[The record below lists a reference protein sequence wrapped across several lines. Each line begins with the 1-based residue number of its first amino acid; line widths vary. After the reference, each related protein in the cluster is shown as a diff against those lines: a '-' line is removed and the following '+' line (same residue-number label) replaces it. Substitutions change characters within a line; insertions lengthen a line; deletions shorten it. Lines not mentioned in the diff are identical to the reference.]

1 MFGKKEI
8 LQPLIIDIQ
17 ENRVSVIDY
26 IIDAKTGNTIIK
38 SLGETKLPF
47 GIVGTDFIEQE
58 DLLIQ
63 AIEETITQVRPVNSN
78 LKEQSSVVFG
88 VSGSMLEVVPRVIE
102 LQRENPNNKIRS
114 KEWVSSIDEVYNKFD
129 SEVYNSPQGHNL
141 PLSLVQISLNSIVLD
156 GQEFISP
163 INEIAQQITLDTV
176 NTYIPTSY
184 KSSLINISKAQDLQV
199 EGVYNYGYGVGQL
212 ILDYNTN
219 KDISIILIDIRF
231 GHTSISLIQAQK
243 IIYAN
248 AFGVGSH
255 SFTQAIANTFQ
266 ITIDEAETVRQEY
279 SMLQLPRDM
288 SRKIT
293 DALESEISL
302 WLQGVIYSLKSMNIS
317 NNPTH
322 IFLYGEGAT
331 LLGVKESLEYSTWYK
346 SLNLTQKPSIS
357 ILTPKQ
363 FAHIVDMTSNI
374 EGSRFIDMLGLVHL
388 SSIPLDIHLPYRIS
402 ESL

>member
-8 LQPLIIDIQ
+8 LQPLIIDIS

-26 IIDAKTGNTIIK
+26 TIDTKTGNTIIQ

-47 GIVGTDFIEQE
+47 GVVSTDFIEQE
-58 DLLIQ
+58 DILTK
-63 AIEETITQVRPVNSN
+63 AIEEAITQVRPDNSN
-78 LKEQSSVVFG
+78 AKEQSSVVFG
-88 VSGSMLEVVPRVIE
+88 VSGPMVEVIPRVIE
-102 LQRENPNNKIRS
+102 LQRENPNQKIRS
-114 KEWVSSIDEVYNKFD
+114 KEWVNSIDNVYYKFD
-129 SEVYNSPQGHNL
+129 SEVYNSVQGHNI
-141 PLSLVQISLNSIVLD
+141 PLSLVQISLNNILLD
-156 GQEFISP
+156 GQAFISP
-163 INEIAQQITLDTV
+163 LNESAQQITLDTI
-176 NTYIPTSY
+176 NTYIPTNY
-184 KSSLINISKAQDLQV
+184 KQSLINIAQANDLQV
-199 EGVYNYGYGVGQL
+199 EGVYHYDYGVGQL

-231 GHTSISLIQAQK
+231 GHTSISLIQDQK
-243 IIYAN
+243 IQYAHS
-248 AFGVGSH
+248 FSVGSH

-279 SMLQLPRDM
+279 SMFQLPRDM

-293 DALESEISL
+293 DALEAEISL
-302 WLQGVIYSLKSMNIS
+302 WLQGIVYSLKSLDIS
-317 NNPTH
+317 NSPTH
-322 IFLYGEGAT
+322 IFLYGEGAP

-363 FAHIVDMTSNI
+363 FAHIVDMTSHI
-374 EGSRFIDMLGLVHL
+374 EGSKFVDMLGLVHL

-402 ESL
+402 E

>member
-8 LQPLIIDIQ
+8 LQPLIIDIS

-26 IIDAKTGNTIIK
+26 TIDTKTGNTIIQ

-47 GIVGTDFIEQE
+47 GVVSTDFVEQE
-58 DLLIQ
+58 DILTK
-63 AIEETITQVRPVNSN
+63 AIEEAITQVRPDNSN
-78 LKEQSSVVFG
+78 AKEQSSVVFG
-88 VSGSMLEVVPRVIE
+88 VSGPMVEVIPRVIE
-102 LQRENPNNKIRS
+102 LQRENSNQKIRS
-114 KEWVSSIDEVYNKFD
+114 KEWVNSIDNVYDKFD
-129 SEVYNSPQGHNL
+129 SEVYNSVQGHNM
-141 PLSLVQISLNSIVLD
+141 PLSLVQISLNNILLD
-156 GQEFISP
+156 GQECISP
-163 INEIAQQITLDTV
+163 LNESAQQITLDTI
-176 NTYIPTSY
+176 NTYIPTNY
-184 KSSLINISKAQDLQV
+184 KQSLINIAKANDLQV
-199 EGVYNYGYGVGQL
+199 EGVYHYDYGVGQL

-219 KDISIILIDIRF
+219 KEISIILIDIRF
-231 GHTSISLIQAQK
+231 GHTSISVIQDQK
-243 IIYAN
+243 IKYAHS
-248 AFGVGSH
+248 FSVGSH

-293 DALESEISL
+293 DALEAEISL
-302 WLQGVIYSLKSMNIS
+302 WLQGIVYSLKSLDIS
-317 NNPTH
+317 NSPTH
-322 IFLYGEGAT
+322 IFLYGEGAP

-363 FAHIVDMTSNI
+363 FAHIVDMTSHI
-374 EGSRFIDMLGLVHL
+374 EGSKFVDMLGLVHL

-402 ESL
+402 E

>member
-8 LQPLIIDIQ
+8 LQPLIIDIS
-17 ENRVSVIDY
+17 ENRVSVLDYTIDT
-26 IIDAKTGNTIIK
+26 KTGNTIIQ

-47 GIVGTDFIEQE
+47 GVVGTDFIEQE
-58 DLLIQ
+58 DILIQ
-63 AIEETITQVRPVNSN
+63 SIEEAITQVRPVNSSQKDKN
-78 LKEQSSVVFG
+78 SAVFG
-88 VSGSMLEVVPRVIE
+88 VSSTLVEVVPRIIE
-102 LQRENPNNKIRS
+102 LQRENPNHKIRS
-114 KEWVSSIDEVYNKFD
+114 KEWISSIDEVYDKFD
-129 SEVYNSPQGHNL
+129 SEVYTSPQGHNL
-141 PLSLVQISLNSIVLD
+141 PLSLVQISLNNITLD
-156 GQEFISP
+156 GQEYISP
-163 INEIAQQITLDTV
+163 IDEKAQQITLDTI
-176 NTYIPTSY
+176 NTYIPTRY
-184 KSSLINISKAQDLQV
+184 KNSLINIAQANDLQID
-199 EGVYNYGYGVGQL
+199 GVYHYDYGVGQL

-231 GHTSISLIQAQK
+231 GHTSISLIQDQK
-243 IIYAN
+243 IVYAN

-302 WLQGVIYSLKSMNIS
+302 WLQGVIYSLKSIS
-317 NNPTH
+317 VENKPTH
-322 IFLYGEGAT
+322 IFLYGEGAS

-346 SLNLTQKPSIS
+346 SFNLTQKPSIS

-363 FAHIVDMTSNI
+363 FAHIVDMTSHI

-402 ESL
+402 E

>member
-8 LQPLIIDIQ
+8 LQPLIIDIS

-26 IIDAKTGNTIIK
+26 TIDTKTGNTIIQA
-38 SLGETKLPF
+38 LGETKLPF
-47 GIVGTDFIEQE
+47 GVVSTDFIEQE
-58 DLLIQ
+58 DLLIK
-63 AIEETITQVRPVNSN
+63 AIEDAITQVRPDNTNV
-78 LKEQSSVVFG
+78 KEQSSIVFG
-88 VSGSMLEVVPRVIE
+88 VSSSIIDVVPRVIE

-114 KEWVSSIDEVYNKFD
+114 KEWLNLIDNVYEKFD
-129 SEVYNSPQGHNL
+129 SEVYDNSQGHNV
-141 PLSLVQISLNSIVLD
+141 PLSLVQISLNNIMLD
-156 GQEFISP
+156 GQEYISP
-163 INEIAQQITLDTV
+163 INEIAQQITLDTI

-184 KSSLINISKAQDLQV
+184 KNSLVNIAKANDLQI
-199 EGVYNYGYGVGQL
+199 EGVYYYDFGVGQL

-219 KDISIILIDIRF
+219 KDISIILVDIRF
-231 GHTSISLIQAQK
+231 GHTSISIIQNQK

-248 AFGVGSH
+248 SFSVGSH

-288 SRKIT
+288 SRRIT
-293 DALESEISL
+293 DALEAEISL
-302 WLQGVIYSLKSMNIS
+302 WVQGVVHSLKSLNLN

-346 SLNLTQKPSIS
+346 SLHLTQKPSIS
-357 ILTPKQ
+357 ILTTKQ
-363 FAHIVDMTSNI
+363 FSHIVDMTSHI
-374 EGSRFIDMLGLVHL
+374 EGSRFVDMMGLVHL

-402 ESL
+402 E

>member
-8 LQPLIIDIQ
+8 LQPLIIDIS

-26 IIDAKTGNTIIK
+26 TIDTKTGNTIIQ

-47 GIVGTDFIEQE
+47 GVVSTDFVEQE
-58 DLLIQ
+58 DILTK
-63 AIEETITQVRPVNSN
+63 AIEEAITQVRPDNSN
-78 LKEQSSVVFG
+78 AKEQSNVVFG
-88 VSGSMLEVVPRVIE
+88 VSGPMVEVIPRVIE
-102 LQRENPNNKIRS
+102 LQRENPNQKIRS
-114 KEWVSSIDEVYNKFD
+114 KEWVNSIDNVYDKFD
-129 SEVYNSPQGHNL
+129 SEIYNSVQGHNI
-141 PLSLVQISLNSIVLD
+141 PLSLVQISLNNILLD
-156 GQEFISP
+156 GQECISP
-163 INEIAQQITLDTV
+163 LNESAQQITLDTI
-176 NTYIPTSY
+176 NTYIPTNY
-184 KSSLINISKAQDLQV
+184 KQSLINIAKANDLQV
-199 EGVYNYGYGVGQL
+199 EGVYHYDYGVGQL

-219 KDISIILIDIRF
+219 KEISIILIDIRF
-231 GHTSISLIQAQK
+231 GHTSISVIQDQK
-243 IIYAN
+243 IKYAHS
-248 AFGVGSH
+248 FSVGSH

-293 DALESEISL
+293 DALEAEISL
-302 WLQGVIYSLKSMNIS
+302 WLQGIVYSLKSLDIS
-317 NNPTH
+317 NSPTH
-322 IFLYGEGAT
+322 IFLYGEGAP

-363 FAHIVDMTSNI
+363 FAHIVDMTSHI
-374 EGSRFIDMLGLVHL
+374 EGSKFLDMLGLVHL

-402 ESL
+402 E

>member
-8 LQPLIIDIQ
+8 LQPLIIDIS

-26 IIDAKTGNTIIK
+26 TIDTKTGNTIIQ

-47 GIVGTDFIEQE
+47 GVVSTDFIEQE
-58 DLLIQ
+58 DILTK
-63 AIEETITQVRPVNSN
+63 AIEEAITQVRPDNSN
-78 LKEQSSVVFG
+78 AKEQSSVVFG
-88 VSGSMLEVVPRVIE
+88 VSGPMVEVIPRVIE
-102 LQRENPNNKIRS
+102 LQRENPNQKIRS
-114 KEWVSSIDEVYNKFD
+114 KEWVNSIDNVYYKFD
-129 SEVYNSPQGHNL
+129 SEVYNSVQGHNI
-141 PLSLVQISLNSIVLD
+141 PLSLVQISLNNILLD
-156 GQEFISP
+156 GQAFISP
-163 INEIAQQITLDTV
+163 LNESAQQITLDTI
-176 NTYIPTSY
+176 NTYIPTNY
-184 KSSLINISKAQDLQV
+184 KQSLINIAQANDLQV
-199 EGVYNYGYGVGQL
+199 EGVYHYDYGVGQL

-231 GHTSISLIQAQK
+231 GHTSISLIQDQK
-243 IIYAN
+243 IQYAHS
-248 AFGVGSH
+248 FSVGSH

-293 DALESEISL
+293 DALEAEISL
-302 WLQGVIYSLKSMNIS
+302 WLQGIVYSLKSLDIA

-322 IFLYGEGAT
+322 IFLYGEGAP

-363 FAHIVDMTSNI
+363 FAHIVDMTSHI
-374 EGSRFIDMLGLVHL
+374 EGSKFVDILGLVHL

-402 ESL
+402 E

>member
-8 LQPLIIDIQ
+8 SQPLIIDIS

-26 IIDAKTGNTIIK
+26 TIDTKTGNTIIQ

-47 GIVGTDFIEQE
+47 GVVSTDFVEQE
-58 DLLIQ
+58 DILTK
-63 AIEETITQVRPVNSN
+63 AIEEAITQVRPDNSN
-78 LKEQSSVVFG
+78 AKEQSSVVFG
-88 VSGSMLEVVPRVIE
+88 VSGPMVEVIPRVIE
-102 LQRENPNNKIRS
+102 LQRENSNQKIRS
-114 KEWVSSIDEVYNKFD
+114 KEWVNSIDNVYDKFD
-129 SEVYNSPQGHNL
+129 SEVYNSVQGHNM
-141 PLSLVQISLNSIVLD
+141 PLSLVQISLNNILLD
-156 GQEFISP
+156 GQECISP
-163 INEIAQQITLDTV
+163 LNESAQQITLDTI
-176 NTYIPTSY
+176 NTYIPTNY
-184 KSSLINISKAQDLQV
+184 KQSLINIAKANDLQV
-199 EGVYNYGYGVGQL
+199 EGVYHYDYGVGQL

-219 KDISIILIDIRF
+219 KEISIILIDIRF
-231 GHTSISLIQAQK
+231 GHTSISVIQDQK
-243 IIYAN
+243 IKYAHS
-248 AFGVGSH
+248 FSVGSH

-293 DALESEISL
+293 DALEAEISL
-302 WLQGVIYSLKSMNIS
+302 WLQGIVYSLKSLDIS
-317 NNPTH
+317 NSPTH
-322 IFLYGEGAT
+322 IFLYGEGAP

-363 FAHIVDMTSNI
+363 FAHIVDMTSHI
-374 EGSRFIDMLGLVHL
+374 EGSKFVDMLGLVHL

-402 ESL
+402 E

>member
-8 LQPLIIDIQ
+8 LQPLIIDIS

-26 IIDAKTGNTIIK
+26 TIDNKTGNTIIQA
-38 SLGETKLPF
+38 LGETKLPF
-47 GIVGTDFIEQE
+47 GVVSTDFVEQE
-58 DLLIQ
+58 DILTK
-63 AIEETITQVRPVNSN
+63 AIEEAITQVRPDNSN
-78 LKEQSSVVFG
+78 AKEQSSVVFG
-88 VSGSMLEVVPRVIE
+88 VSGPMVEVIPRVIE
-102 LQRENPNNKIRS
+102 LQRENPNQKIRS
-114 KEWVSSIDEVYNKFD
+114 KEWVNSIDNVYDKFD
-129 SEVYNSPQGHNL
+129 SEVYNSVQGHNL
-141 PLSLVQISLNSIVLD
+141 PLSLVQISLNNIILD
-156 GQEFISP
+156 GQEFLSP
-163 INEIAQQITLDTV
+163 IDQSAQQITLDTI

-184 KSSLINISKAQDLQV
+184 KQSLINIARANDLQV
-199 EGVYNYGYGVGQL
+199 EGVYHYDYGVGQL

-231 GHTSISLIQAQK
+231 GHTSISVIQDQK
-243 IIYAN
+243 IKYAN
-248 AFGVGSH
+248 SFSVGSH

-302 WLQGVIYSLKSMNIS
+302 WLQGIIYSLKSLNIANS
-317 NNPTH
+317 PTH
-322 IFLYGEGAT
+322 IFLYGEGSQ

-357 ILTPKQ
+357 VLTPKQ
-363 FAHIVDMTSNI
+363 FAHIVDMTSHI
-374 EGSRFIDMLGLVHL
+374 EGAKFVDMLGLVHL

-402 ESL
+402 E

>member
-8 LQPLIIDIQ
+8 LQPLIIDIS
-17 ENRVSVIDY
+17 ENRVSIIDY
-26 IIDAKTGNTIIK
+26 TIDTKTGNTIIK

-47 GIVGTDFIEQE
+47 GVVSTDFIEQE
-58 DLLIQ
+58 DLLNK
-63 AIEETITQVRPVNSN
+63 AIEEALIQVRNVNPN
-78 LKEQSSVVFG
+78 PKEKLSAIFG
-88 VSGSMLEVVPRVIE
+88 VSGPMIEIAPRVIE
-102 LQRENPNNKIRS
+102 LQRENPNQRIRS
-114 KEWVSSIDEVYNKFD
+114 KEWVNTIDDVYTKFD
-129 SEVYNSPQGHNL
+129 SESYNSYQGHNL
-141 PLSLVQISLNSIVLD
+141 PLSLVQISLNNIILD
-156 GQEFISP
+156 GQEVISP
-163 INEIAQQITLDTV
+163 IDETTQQITLDTI
-176 NTYIPTSY
+176 NTYIPSKY
-184 KSSLINISKAQDLQV
+184 KDSLVNIAMANDLQI
-199 EGVYNYGYGVGQL
+199 EGVYHYDYGVGQL

-231 GHTSISLIQAQK
+231 GHTSISLIQNQK

-248 AFGVGSH
+248 AFGIGSH

-293 DALESEISL
+293 DALETEISL
-302 WLQGVIYSLKSMNIS
+302 WLQGIIQSLKSLNFIDS
-317 NNPTH
+317 PIH
-322 IFLYGEGAT
+322 IFLYGEGAP

-346 SLNLTQKPSIS
+346 ALNISQKPSLS

-363 FAHIVDMTSNI
+363 FSHIVDMTSNI
-374 EGSRFIDMLGLVHL
+374 EGARFVDMLGLIHL

-402 ESL
+402 E

>member
-8 LQPLIIDIQ
+8 LQPLIIDIS

-26 IIDAKTGNTIIK
+26 TIDNKTGNTIIQA
-38 SLGETKLPF
+38 LGETKLPF
-47 GIVGTDFIEQE
+47 GVVSTDFVEQE
-58 DLLIQ
+58 DVLNR
-63 AIEETITQVRPVNSN
+63 AIEEAITQVRPDNSN
-78 LKEQSSVVFG
+78 AKEQSSVVFG
-88 VSGSMLEVVPRVIE
+88 VSGPMVEVIPRVIE
-102 LQRENPNNKIRS
+102 LQRENPNQKIRS
-114 KEWVSSIDEVYNKFD
+114 KEWVNSIDNVYDKFD
-129 SEVYNSPQGHNL
+129 SEVYNSVQGHNL
-141 PLSLVQISLNSIVLD
+141 PLSLVQISLNNIILD
-156 GQEFISP
+156 GQEVLSP
-163 INEIAQQITLDTV
+163 IDQSAQQITLDTI
-176 NTYIPTSY
+176 NTYIPTNY
-184 KSSLINISKAQDLQV
+184 KQSLINIAKANDLQV
-199 EGVYNYGYGVGQL
+199 EEVYHYDYGVGQL

-219 KDISIILIDIRF
+219 KEISIILIDIRF
-231 GHTSISLIQAQK
+231 GHTSISLIQDQK
-243 IIYAN
+243 IQYAHS
-248 AFGVGSH
+248 FSVGSH

-293 DALESEISL
+293 DALEAEISL
-302 WLQGVIYSLKSMNIS
+302 WLQGIVYSLKSLDIS

-322 IFLYGEGAT
+322 IFLYGEGAP

-363 FAHIVDMTSNI
+363 FAHIVDMTSHI
-374 EGSRFIDMLGLVHL
+374 EGSKFVDMLGLVHL

-402 ESL
+402 E

>member
-8 LQPLIIDIQ
+8 SQPLIIDIS

-26 IIDAKTGNTIIK
+26 TIDTKTGNTIIQ

-47 GIVGTDFIEQE
+47 GVVSTDFVEHE
-58 DLLIQ
+58 DILTK
-63 AIEETITQVRPVNSN
+63 AIEEAITQVRPDNSN
-78 LKEQSSVVFG
+78 AKEQSSVVFG
-88 VSGSMLEVVPRVIE
+88 VSGPMVEVIPRVIE
-102 LQRENPNNKIRS
+102 LQRENSNQKIRS
-114 KEWVSSIDEVYNKFD
+114 KEWVNSIDNVYDKFD
-129 SEVYNSPQGHNL
+129 SEVYNSVQGHNM
-141 PLSLVQISLNSIVLD
+141 PLSLVQISLNNILLD
-156 GQEFISP
+156 GQECISP
-163 INEIAQQITLDTV
+163 LNEFAQQITLDTI
-176 NTYIPTSY
+176 NTYIPTNY
-184 KSSLINISKAQDLQV
+184 KQSLINIAKANDLQV
-199 EGVYNYGYGVGQL
+199 EGVYHYDYGVGQL

-219 KDISIILIDIRF
+219 KEISIILIDIRF
-231 GHTSISLIQAQK
+231 GHTSISVIQDQK
-243 IIYAN
+243 IKYAHS
-248 AFGVGSH
+248 FSVGSH

-293 DALESEISL
+293 DALEAEISL
-302 WLQGVIYSLKSMNIS
+302 WLQGIVYSLKSLDIS
-317 NNPTH
+317 NSPTH
-322 IFLYGEGAT
+322 IFLYGEGAP

-363 FAHIVDMTSNI
+363 FAHIVDMTSHI
-374 EGSRFIDMLGLVHL
+374 EGSKFVDMLGLVHL

-402 ESL
+402 E